1 MKFRMMW
8 QNPLRPVV
16 FWLALAALLAAAATP
31 AQADSSGYKITV
43 LPGGTEMEYS
53 GEIGFNASGKLRSAL
68 NDNPTVKVLHLTSNG
83 GNVYY
88 ARQMQYLVHDRGLT
102 TVVDAHCYSACAFV
116 FLGGIERYLVPGAKL
131 GFHRESA
138 PGQSP
143 AEINMVEESDAQA
156 MHAMGIS
163 SSFIDKVFSTPS
175 SDIWVPSADE
185 LKQAHVIS
193 DVSTKFAT
201 PDDAKLPANLAAQVL
216 DANPFKL
223 LETSD
228 PARFKAIGDQVRMA
242 IGKVP
247 AKADIPPLPSR
258 EVAPLATD
266 YWGLAS
272 DGLAIEFGRAFES
285 YLVKLNSKNP
295 EECYLVF
302 YSGHPSAD
310 YAASEILSGGEF
322 ADFADIQARLISD
335 GAVRKA
341 PIPAEK
347 DINPARE
354 AMWGVFKQRY
364 PNLVSTL
371 ENIDS
376 PNNEHGDQCGAV
388 TGMLDAILSLPAS
401 QSGPL
406 LRYIFRPS

>member
-1 MKFRMMW
+1 MKPCTMR
-8 QNPLRPVV
+8 QNPLRPFI
-16 FWLALAALLAAAATP
+16 FWLALAAPLAAAP
-31 AQADSSGYKITV
+31 AALADTGYTITV

-68 NDNPTVKVLHLTSNG
+68 NDNPAVKVLHLTSNG
-83 GNVYY
+83 GNVFY

-143 AEINMVEESDAQA
+143 AEINAIEESDGQA
-156 MHAMGIS
+156 MRAMGIS
-163 SSFIDKVFSTPS
+163 GSFVDKVFSTPS
-175 SDIWVPSADE
+175 SDIWIPSADE

-193 DVSTKFAT
+193 DVTTKFAT
-201 PDDAKLPANLAAQVL
+201 PEDAKVAANLAAQVL
-216 DANPFKL
+216 DANPFTIL
-223 LETSD
+223 ASSD
-228 PARFKAIGDQVRMA
+228 PARFKAIGDQLRLA
-242 IGKVP
+242 IGKLP
-247 AKADIPPLPSR
+247 GRADIPPVPSR
-258 EVAPLATD
+258 EVAPLSTD

-272 DGLAIEFGRAFES
+272 DSLAIEFGRAFES
-285 YLVKLNSKNP
+285 YLVKLSSKNP

-302 YSGHPSAD
+302 YSAHPPAD
-310 YAASEILSGGEF
+310 YAASEILTGGEF

-341 PIPAEK
+341 PIPAET
-347 DINPARE
+347 DINSARE
-354 AMWGVFKQRY
+354 AMWGTFKKRY

-376 PNNEHGDQCGAV
+376 PNTDHGDLCGAV
-388 TGMLDAILSLPAS
+388 TGMLDSILSLPERE
-401 QSGPL
+401 SGPL

>member
-1 MKFRMMW
+1 MMR

-16 FWLALAALLAAAATP
+16 FGLALAAMLAGAPAAR
-31 AQADSSGYKITV
+31 ADSSGYTITV

-68 NDNPTVKVLHLTSNG
+68 NDNPAVKVLHLTSNG

-102 TVVDAHCYSACAFV
+102 TVVDTHCYSACAFV
-116 FLGGIERYLVPGAKL
+116 FLGGVERYLVPGAKL

-138 PGQSP
+138 PGESA

-163 SSFIDKVFSTPS
+163 SSFVDKVFSTPS

-193 DVSTKFAT
+193 DVTTKFST
-201 PDDAKLPANLAAQVL
+201 PDDVKLPANLAAQVL
-216 DANPFKL
+216 DANPFKIL
-223 LETSD
+223 QTSD
-228 PARFKAIGDQVRMA
+228 PARFKAIGDQVRSA
-242 IGKVP
+242 IGKLP
-247 AKADIPPLPSR
+247 AKADIPPVPSR

-272 DGLAIEFGRAFES
+272 DDLAVEFGRAFES
-285 YLVKLNSKNP
+285 YLVKLGLKNP

-302 YSGHPSAD
+302 YSSHPPAD
-310 YAASEILSGGEF
+310 YAASDILSGEEF
-322 ADFADIQARLISD
+322 ADFADLQARLISD

-341 PIPAEK
+341 PIPAER
-347 DINPARE
+347 DINAARG
-354 AMWGVFKQRY
+354 AMWEVFKRRY

-376 PNNEHGDQCGAV
+376 PNNDHGDLCGAV

>member
-1 MKFRMMW
+1 MTRLTHR
-8 QNPLRPVV
+8 LRP
-16 FWLALAALLAAAATP
+16 ALAAIFAASLITMPGAKP
-31 AQADSSGYKITV
+31 ACADSAGYKITV

-68 NDNPTVKVLHLTSNG
+68 NDNPAVKVLHLTSNG
-83 GNVYY
+83 GNVYF
-88 ARQMQYLVHDRGLT
+88 ARQMQYLVRDRGLI

-116 FLGGIERYLVPGAKL
+116 FLGGVERYLVPGAKL

-143 AEINMVEESDAQA
+143 AEINAIEESDAQA

-163 SSFIDKVFSTPS
+163 STFVDKVFSTPS

-185 LKQAHVIS
+185 LKQAHVIT
-193 DVSTKFAT
+193 DVSTKYAT
-201 PDDAKLPANLAAQVL
+201 PDDAKVPANLAVQVL
-216 DANPFKL
+216 DANPFKIL
-223 LETSD
+223 ATSD
-228 PARFKAIGDQVRMA
+228 PARFKAIGDQVRMT
-242 IGKVP
+242 IGKLP
-247 AKADIPPLPSR
+247 AKADLQALPSR

-272 DGLAIEFGRAFES
+272 DALAIEFGRAFES
-285 YLVKLNSKNP
+285 YLVKLSSKNP

-302 YSGHPSAD
+302 YAAHPPAD
-310 YAASEILSGGEF
+310 YAESEILTGGEF

-341 PIPAEK
+341 AIPAEN
-347 DINPARE
+347 DIKPARD
-354 AMWGVFKQRY
+354 AMWNVFKQRY
-364 PNLVSTL
+364 PHFVATL

-376 PNNEHGDQCGAV
+376 PDNDHGDLCGAV
-388 TGMLDAILSLPAS
+388 TGMLDAILSLPES